1 MLKRFSRRQANVTI
15 TSRHN
20 DTTSGDDGNDRP
32 FDWASVRKVTVESAT
47 VGAES
52 PEFGEEDNTN
62 DDGESSRSSYVIGMD
77 DDLALAAGIQA
88 SIEET
93 GEKNGGNSNNKRE
106 FDVSYQ

>member
-1 MLKRFSRRQANVTI
+1 
-15 TSRHN
+15 
-20 DTTSGDDGNDRP
+20 
-32 FDWASVRKVTVESAT
+32 VESAT